1 MRKVRYVPLSNIPIE
16 FFLFRYTKTLE
27 KKNGFTVVRVDSPR
41 GYSVYY
47 ITRNN
52 RYWLQT

>member
-1 MRKVRYVPLSNIPIE
+1 MRKARYVPIADIPIE
-16 FFLFRYTKTLE
+16 FFLACYTKTLAQL
-27 KKNGFTVVRVDSPR
+27 NGFTLVRVDSPR
-41 GYSVYY
+41 GYPVYY